1 MSVIFYFY
9 LVQNKRPIVRSDLVT
24 PHDDI
29 LLKRPELYKT
39 IDSKLKS
46 QHGISRIVLVGI
58 GGSGKT
64 TLAYHYAKSH
74 NGSIVW
80 EIDADN
86 SSNIL
91 LSFEKLAIVLA
102 TSKADKE
109 EVDLILK
116 ISDFSTKIQKLK
128 SFLSKKARSSP
139 NWLIIYNNVDSFEKV
154 MKYFPHDEKIW
165 GNGNIIITTR
175 NSNLSLSN
183 YIPRNNIIHVNE
195 LTKNEKLT
203 LFNNIIGEI
212 STENRKY
219 LNELIDKIPPFHWMY
234 RMLLIILKW
243 KNYLIVNTLNI

>member
-1 MSVIFYFY
+1 VPKKTLLDNIDKDYFEFLFDVILEITNNKEVSQIYIDFKKELQKITNTSLAYEYSSQIQKIHKKNTDTKRVVIISVLIAIMSVIFYFY

-102 TSKADKE
+102 
-109 EVDLILK
+109 
-116 ISDFSTKIQKLK
+116 
-128 SFLSKKARSSP
+128 
-139 NWLIIYNNVDSFEKV
+139 
-154 MKYFPHDEKIW
+154 
-165 GNGNIIITTR
+165 
-175 NSNLSLSN
+175 
-183 YIPRNNIIHVNE
+183 YI
-195 LTKNEKLT
+195 
-203 LFNNIIGEI
+203 
-212 STENRKY
+212 
-219 LNELIDKIPPFHWMY
+219 
-234 RMLLIILKW
+234 
-243 KNYLIVNTLNI
+243 